1 MRMADYGFSAD
12 NLMRALPAVLRE
24 DEKMRALAQ
33 AVAEALSDERTRTR
47 GINMYARIMTLPN
60 GLLDILAHDFKV
72 DWWDTDMTLL
82 QKRRVLAASW
92 AVHRTLGTA
101 GAVKTALSSV
111 FAGAEVREWY
121 WLCNAGV
128 YTASIMS
135 NGDIAACLD
144 IERRPETIQGNI
156 RTDRL
161 RDVWDNRFELFRHDL
176 SDLNDECRSCEHA
189 RFCRG
194 DAHHSWD
201 YDGNRPMVC
210 LKGTLF

>member
-121 WLCNAGV
+121 EYGGEAYGFKVDIDISDEPDVTSEKVKRAIRNIDLYKNLRSHLGEVHITQRTKGSLAAGAMAESDV
-128 YTASIMS
+128 RI
-135 NGDIAACLD
+135 DIW
-144 IERRPETIQGNI
+144 P
-156 RTDRL
+156 
-161 RDVWDNRFELFRHDL
+161 
-176 SDLNDECRSCEHA
+176 
-189 RFCRG
+189 RG
-194 DAHHSWD
+194 I
-201 YDGNRPMVC
+201 
-210 LKGTLF
+210 

>member
-1 MRMADYGFSAD
+1 MADYGFSAD

-121 WLCNAGV
+121 EYGGEAYGFKVDIDISDEPDVTSEKVKRAIRNIDLYKNLRSHLGEVHITQRTKGSLAAGAMAESDV
-128 YTASIMS
+128 RI
-135 NGDIAACLD
+135 DIW
-144 IERRPETIQGNI
+144 P
-156 RTDRL
+156 
-161 RDVWDNRFELFRHDL
+161 
-176 SDLNDECRSCEHA
+176 
-189 RFCRG
+189 RG
-194 DAHHSWD
+194 I
-201 YDGNRPMVC
+201 
-210 LKGTLF
+210 

>member
-1 MRMADYGFSAD
+1 MADYGFSAD

-121 WLCNAGV
+121 EYGGEAYGFKVDIDISDEPDVTSEKVKRTIRNIDLYKNLRSHLGGV
-128 YTASIMS
+128 SIIQRTR
-135 NGDIAACLD
+135 GGIAAGAFAEYGL
-144 IERRPETIQGNI
+144 
-156 RTDRL
+156 RL
-161 RDVWDNRFELFRHDL
+161 DVWPI
-176 SDLNDECRSCEHA
+176 
-189 RFCRG
+189 G
-194 DAHHSWD
+194 
-201 YDGNRPMVC
+201 
-210 LKGTLF
+210 

>member
-1 MRMADYGFSAD
+1 MADYGFSAD

-121 WLCNAGV
+121 EYGGEAYGFKVDIDISDEPDVTSEKVKRAIRNIDLYKNLRSHLGEVHITQRTKGSLAAGAMAESDV
-128 YTASIMS
+128 RI
-135 NGDIAACLD
+135 DIW
-144 IERRPETIQGNI
+144 P
-156 RTDRL
+156 
-161 RDVWDNRFELFRHDL
+161 
-176 SDLNDECRSCEHA
+176 
-189 RFCRG
+189 RG
-194 DAHHSWD
+194 
-201 YDGNRPMVC
+201 
-210 LKGTLF
+210 L

>member
-1 MRMADYGFSAD
+1 MADYGFSAD

-111 FAGAEVREWY
+111 FAGAAVKEWY
-121 WLCNAGV
+121 EYGGEPYWFMADIDISEEPDVTSEKVKRAIRNIDLYKNLRSHLGEVNITQRTRAGLAAGAITESDV
-128 YTASIMS
+128 RVDIWP
-135 NGDIAACLD
+135 NGI
-144 IERRPETIQGNI
+144 
-156 RTDRL
+156 
-161 RDVWDNRFELFRHDL
+161 
-176 SDLNDECRSCEHA
+176 
-189 RFCRG
+189 
-194 DAHHSWD
+194 
-201 YDGNRPMVC
+201 
-210 LKGTLF
+210 